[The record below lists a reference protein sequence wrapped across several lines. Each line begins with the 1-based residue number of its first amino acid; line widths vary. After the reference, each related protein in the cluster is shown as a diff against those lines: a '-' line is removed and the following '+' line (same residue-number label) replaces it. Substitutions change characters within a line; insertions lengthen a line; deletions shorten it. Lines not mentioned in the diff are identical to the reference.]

1 MFCEKVAHGRL
12 YVEQQYGD
20 EADWCLIQ
28 GSIEVCALSYFHPVT
43 GRWKSTDGPQIIMFV
58 CCHSDD
64 IHFKTNPK
72 IPGIDLNSVRLL
84 FETLS
89 KPAFSDLLEQVLLD
103 SHLPVVYV
111 YILYMSVCIYI
122 YYVTKS
128 LCVFSFFYTPIF
140 IVLCL
145 IIWFQTWCPYISLG
159 YEEFRESADPAVVTL
174 SSGRGGHEDLPHLVR
189 VSGSARLQELH
200 PPHHPF
206 GHGHSAPG
214 HQPQQSLR
222 YHT

>member
-103 SHLPVVYV
+103 THLPVVYV
-111 YILYMSVCIYI
+111 YIYVSMYLYILCHQVFMCIFILLYTYI
-122 YYVTKS
+122 Y
-128 LCVFSFFYTPIF
+128 SFMFDYLVSNMMSIHF
-140 IVLCL
+140 
-145 IIWFQTWCPYISLG
+145 
-159 YEEFRESADPAVVTL
+159 FRL
-174 SSGRGGHEDLPHLVR
+174 RR
-189 VSGSARLQELH
+189 VSRVCWSRSCHTLLRTWRPWGSTSSCPSVRLCTSPRTTSASPSLW
-200 PPHHPF
+200 PWPF
-206 GHGHSAPG
+206 CAWTPTPAKS
-214 HQPQQSLR
+214 
-222 YHT
+222 

>member
-1 MFCEKVAHGRL
+1 MTSTSKPTQRSQV
-12 YVEQQYGD
+12 
-20 EADWCLIQ
+20 LI
-28 GSIEVCALSYFHPVT
+28 S
-43 GRWKSTDGPQIIMFV
+43 
-58 CCHSDD
+58 
-64 IHFKTNPK
+64 
-72 IPGIDLNSVRLL
+72 
-84 FETLS
+84 TLS
-89 KPAFSDLLEQVLLD
+89 DCCLRHSANLPSLIFWSRYCSTLTYLL
-103 SHLPVVYV
+103 YT
-111 YILYMSVCIYI
+111 YIYMSVCIYI

-128 LCVFSFFYTPIF
+128 LCVFSFFNTPIF